1 MASSAESPKSSKP
14 LTRQSEAGAALT
26 RVHEIAEQLRE
37 LEERLGQ
44 ASGGE
49 VEMSLLERATELAEE
64 AARLL
69 ELVGREAD

>member
-1 MASSAESPKSSKP
+1 M
-14 LTRQSEAGAALT
+14 TRQSEAGAALT

>member
-1 MASSAESPKSSKP
+1 M
-14 LTRQSEAGAALT
+14 TRQSEASAALT
-26 RVHEIAEQLRE
+26 RVHEIAEQLRG